1 MIGTNANETTSTV
14 INETE
19 GGFTNIMDENISE
32 QVVTNVD
39 NNNNVQPEV
48 VLEQQEQQKQQE
60 PPSYQLST
68 INAVFQSGPLGLEL
82 VNRKYGGVIVKS
94 VQPGYQAAKTRII
107 RRAMGIYMINEVDY
121 SQSDLKAVL
130 DALRTLPRPVTITF
144 TMPGELNYITT
155 TWQTDAEKY

>member
-1 MIGTNANETTSTV
+1 M
-14 INETE
+14 
-19 GGFTNIMDENISE
+19 
-32 QVVTNVD
+32 
-39 NNNNVQPEV
+39 
-48 VLEQQEQQKQQE
+48 
-60 PPSYQLST
+60 
-68 INAVFQSGPLGLEL
+68 EL